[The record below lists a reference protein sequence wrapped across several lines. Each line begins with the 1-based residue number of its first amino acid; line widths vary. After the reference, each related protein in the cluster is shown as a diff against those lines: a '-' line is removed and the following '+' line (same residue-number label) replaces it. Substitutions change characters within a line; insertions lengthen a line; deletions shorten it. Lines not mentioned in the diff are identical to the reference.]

1 MKISECSHNF
11 PSVGSIELLNCTG
24 IDYIKLPKK
33 FNYDNYQPKIINLE
47 TFSSF
52 LQDLKYTFK
61 NLDKSYQ
68 KILLEKFNKF
78 YNEINEIN
86 ENNENNENNE
96 TKSVQENF
104 TNQFSTKNIIIII
117 CALVVLFIGFG
128 IYMFQSNKGP

>member
-47 TFSSF
+47 IFSSF

-61 NLDKSYQ
+61 NLDKSNQ
-68 KILLEKFNKF
+68 EILLEKFNKF
-78 YNEINEIN
+78 YNEINPNTTVTLPKTSIIEPA
-86 ENNENNENNE
+86 
-96 TKSVQENF
+96 KENF